1 MPHPST
7 AFVERLFAESS
18 AKYLGVRPKPDE
30 GKLPP
35 APVGG
40 TRLPLGAGVHRADAA
55 ALLNNPERPA
65 R

>member
-7 AFVERLFAESS
+7 AFVERLFAEVS

-30 GKLPP
+30 GRLPP
-35 APVGG
+35 APAGG
-40 TRLPLGAGVHRADAA
+40 IRLPLGAGVQRTDAA
-55 ALLNNPERPA
+55 APLRNPERPA